1 VDAREVP
8 GDAAVTALLAR
19 HWRLVAV
26 LAAAVASF
34 GRSYAF
40 PFSLIDDRTY
50 VLRNPLVADP
60 LAQGLYG
67 LLATPQ
73 MGYPHTVTVLSFAL
87 DYRLFG
93 TDPAG
98 YHVVNVLLHLA
109 AVTAVYVLM
118 LRLDVERRLA
128 GTAVALFAL
137 HPLVAEPICWVIGRK
152 DILATGLLV
161 GAMAIAAGSRHARPA
176 AARIAAVVGVT
187 AMAMLAKPS
196 TILAPLVLW
205 PFLRAACPAW
215 QRRDVVA
222 VVAATALAAGSIAAV
237 SLLGLQAQ
245 GAFVERTPLELLV
258 DPLRAATLQLT
269 NLVWPRGLVAEYYRV
284 SGDPP
289 VWAMLLVLAA
299 GAATAAWAVRRTA
312 PRSIE
317 RLGFV
322 LFAITFLPASG
333 VLPTAHWSADSYFY
347 LPLVWVTLVLATVVP
362 RHWPDLF
369 GFPVVAAALAVLSV
383 TQARTWSSA
392 AATMTPVAARYPDEP
407 RALNRLAFALAEEGN
422 RFAAASTF
430 VEIEERF
437 PDFPFNRGQRASAFE
452 DLGDRRRA
460 EEVWRLCIRDRDS
473 DCAARYWFDVLN
485 GRRSPRDSS
494 SEIVGGTFEVAS
506 GALEKASSPGVLRAV
521 AAQLR
526 AKKLELLARR
536 ADEAAIR
543 KERESSGAAVASP
556 QETRPAQDMDRT
568 GSDVSGS

>member
-1 VDAREVP
+1 MS
-8 GDAAVTALLAR
+8 ALVAR
-19 HWRLVAV
+19 HWRLLLV
-26 LAAAVASF
+26 LAAAVATF

-60 LAQGLYG
+60 LAQGVYG
-67 LLATPQ
+67 LLVTPS

-109 AVTAVYVLM
+109 AVTVLYGLM

-137 HPLVAEPICWVIGRK
+137 HPLVVEPICWVIGRK

-176 AARIAAVVGVT
+176 AGRIVAVVLIT

-205 PFLRAACPAW
+205 PFLRSACPAW

-222 VVAATALAAGSIAAV
+222 VVGSTAFAAASIAAL

-245 GAFVERTPLELLV
+245 GAFVERTRLELLV
-258 DPLRAATLQLT
+258 DPVRAATLQLG
-269 NLVWPRGLVAEYYRV
+269 NLVWPRGGLLAEYYRV

-289 VWAMLLVLAA
+289 VWAMLVVLAA
-299 GAATAAWAVRRTA
+299 GAAATAYAVRRTA

-347 LPLVWVTLVLATVVP
+347 LPLAWVTLVLATVIP

-369 GFPVVAAALAVLSV
+369 GFPVVACALAVLSV
-383 TQARTWSSA
+383 SQARTWSSA

-407 RALNRLAFALAEEGN
+407 RALNRLAFALGEAGN

-430 VEIEERF
+430 IEIEERF
-437 PDFPFNRGQRASAFE
+437 PDFPFNRGQRASSFD

-460 EEVWRLCIRDRDS
+460 DEIWRLCIRDRDA
-473 DCAARYWFDVLN
+473 DCASRYWFDVLN
-485 GRRSPRDSS
+485 GRRTPRDTS
-494 SEIVGGTFEVAS
+494 SEIVGGTFEVAA
-506 GALEKASSPGVLRAV
+506 GTLEKASSPDVLRAV

-526 AKKLELLARR
+526 VKKLELLARR
-536 ADEAAIR
+536 AEEAAIR
-543 KERESSGAAVASP
+543 KERESSGVLQHPSP
-556 QETRPAQDMDRT
+556 RETRSTEDMERAV
-568 GSDVSGS
+568 SDVSGS